1 MESEQRKKQAGEK
14 IEKLRQESSTSIKDN
29 EDRKKG
35 QKEESEGKL
44 KRTMV
49 LPSGQDQWQEIDEL

>member
-1 MESEQRKKQAGEK
+1 METEQRKKQAGEK

-35 QKEESEGKL
+35 QKEESG
-44 KRTMV
+44 
-49 LPSGQDQWQEIDEL
+49 G